1 MVFLNVG
8 NFVTYTKVVILLA
21 IRQKVT
27 TFDNKTGFVIDEKE
41 RGLYN
46 PFDPEK
52 GYNFKYKS
60 FSIKSYLDI
69 PLPDVFSDSEL
80 GKLFRLSRHI
90 YANSNMLGKR
100 VNTFIRPFTQ
110 EKIIEVFELKDR
122 QGRALLKKIIDNHV
136 IRKLE
141 FTEQGKTFVQFY
153 FNPIYFFSGTYLNL
167 NLFLLFQDELNKH
180 LPPWVIAK
188 FLEQEE
194 AEKNGDKSSSS

>member
-1 MVFLNVG
+1 MSL
-8 NFVTYTKVVILLA
+8 
-21 IRQKVT
+21 RQKVT
-27 TFDNKTGFVIDEKE
+27 TFDNKTGFILDEKE

-69 PLPDVFSDSEL
+69 PLPNVFSDSEI

-100 VNTFIRPFTQ
+100 VNAYIKPLTQ
-110 EKIIEVFELKDR
+110 EGIIKILGLKDR
-122 QGRALLKKIIDNHV
+122 QGRALLKKIIDNNV

-141 FTEQGKTFVQFY
+141 YFEQGKHFVQFY

-167 NLFLLFQDELNKH
+167 NLYLIFQDELSKH
-180 LPPWVIAK
+180 LPPWVILK
-188 FLEQEE
+188 FLEQ
-194 AEKNGDKSSSS
+194 AETEKTTTDVNDTKCQS

>member
-1 MVFLNVG
+1 M
-8 NFVTYTKVVILLA
+8 ILLA

-27 TFDNKTGFVIDEKE
+27 TFDNKTGFIMDERE

-69 PLPDVFSDSEL
+69 PLPNVFSDSEL

-100 VNTFIRPFTQ
+100 VNTFVKSFTQ
-110 EKIIEVFELKDR
+110 EDIIKILGLKDR
-122 QGRALLKKIIDNHV
+122 QGRALLRKIIDHNV

-141 FTEQGKTFVQFY
+141 YAEQGKHFVQFY

-167 NLFLLFQDELNKH
+167 NLYLIFQDELRKY
-180 LPPWVIAK
+180 LAPWVITK
-188 FLEQEE
+188 FLEQ
-194 AEKNGDKSSSS
+194 AETEKIATNTNDTK

>member
-1 MVFLNVG
+1 MTV
-8 NFVTYTKVVILLA
+8 
-21 IRQKVT
+21 RQKIT
-27 TFDNKTGFVIDEKE
+27 TFDNKTGFILDEKE

-46 PFDPEK
+46 PFDPDK

-60 FSIKSYLDI
+60 IAIKTYLDI
-69 PLPDVFSDSEL
+69 PLPDVFSDSDL
-80 GKLFRLSRHI
+80 GKLLRLSKLI
-90 YANSNMLGKR
+90 YANSNMLGRR
-100 VNTFIRPFTQ
+100 VNTYIKPLTQ
-110 EKIIEVFELKDR
+110 DAIINVLGLKDR
-122 QGRALLKKIIDNHV
+122 QGRAFIKKVIDNNV

-141 FTEQGKTFVQFY
+141 FTEQGKTFAQFY

-194 AEKNGDKSSSS
+194 AKKGTEPTPSPSP